1 MILAVCF
8 QLKQLKN
15 RSDFHIFIYMYINYH
30 RVYDELTIDHLSMW
44 LDSSGDREFLNSVE
58 IAFFLF
64 SLFSLTFLFS
74 FYVCICASVFLLTCN
89 LIYFYLM
96 LMSTGCLAPLAPT
109 VIPGMQYSNF
119 YL

>member
-15 RSDFHIFIYMYINYH
+15 RSDFHIFIFIYINYH
-30 RVYDELTIDHLSMW
+30 RVYDKLTIDHLSMW

-64 SLFSLTFLFS
+64 SLFLSLFCFLFM
-74 FYVCICASVFLLTCN
+74 CAFVLQFFC
-89 LIYFYLM
+89 
-96 LMSTGCLAPLAPT
+96 
-109 VIPGMQYSNF
+109 
-119 YL
+119 